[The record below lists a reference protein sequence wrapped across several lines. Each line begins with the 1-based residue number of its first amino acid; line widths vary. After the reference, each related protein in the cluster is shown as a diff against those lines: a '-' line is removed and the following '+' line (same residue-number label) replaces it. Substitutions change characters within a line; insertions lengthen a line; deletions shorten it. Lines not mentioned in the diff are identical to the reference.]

1 VKSREAFSTHL
12 CRCDREP
19 AMIDDTLR
27 LFFALPCPPEQA
39 AAICAWRDDQALDG
53 RAVSRDNLHLTLAFL
68 GAQPKEHL
76 DALLQ
81 MAATVHAEAFSL
93 SLDRLTTIG
102 KGFICLQPASTPPA
116 LLQLVEALSE
126 RLAALGVVLDCRPFL
141 PHLTLSRQ
149 ARSRAQQPAPDFTWH
164 VDRFVLYRSVNT
176 ADGVRYDE
184 LGSWPLLP

>member
-1 VKSREAFSTHL
+1 
-12 CRCDREP
+12 
-19 AMIDDTLR
+19 
-27 LFFALPCPPEQA
+27 
-39 AAICAWRDDQALDG
+39 
-53 RAVSRDNLHLTLAFL
+53 
-68 GAQPKEHL
+68 
-76 DALLQ
+76 

-93 SLDRLTTIG
+93 TLDRLTTIG

-149 ARSRAQQPAPDFTWH
+149 ARSRAQQPAPDLTWH

>member
-1 VKSREAFSTHL
+1 MKNREAFSTNL
-12 CRCDREP
+12 SRCDRGR

-39 AAICAWRDDQALDG
+39 AAVCAWRDDQALDG

-68 GAQPKEHL
+68 GAQPREHL

-93 SLDRLTTIG
+93 TLDRLTTIG

-141 PHLTLSRQ
+141 PHLTLTRQ
-149 ARSRAQQPAPDFTWH
+149 ARSRAQQSAPDFTWH